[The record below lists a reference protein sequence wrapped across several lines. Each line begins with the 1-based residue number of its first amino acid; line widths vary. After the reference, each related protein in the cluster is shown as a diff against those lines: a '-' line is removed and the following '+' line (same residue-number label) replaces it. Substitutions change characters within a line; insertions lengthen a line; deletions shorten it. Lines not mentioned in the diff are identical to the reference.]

1 MKNLKKLIS
10 VMLVCVLTIGLVP
23 MKHIHASTVG
33 NYYTNTVLSLG
44 DEHSAV
50 LDKDGNVWL
59 WGKNNYGQIGDG
71 TKETHYVPVKIMSD
85 VKSISLGAN
94 HSGVIKNDNSLWLWG
109 YNDSGRLGNGNTEET
124 LDKIKAME
132 DVAAFSLGMG
142 QSAAIKTD
150 GTLWVWGA
158 NGARVNTKTRL
169 TPEKIM
175 DNVAEVSLGFRHS
188 AAIKTD
194 GSLWLWG
201 WNYFG
206 QIGDSTTEDKYD
218 TPIKIMDNVEAV
230 ALGYKYS
237 AALKSDGSV
246 WMWGVGGPMQANSTD
261 DSNVLAPVKVM
272 DGVAKIAAGPY
283 HAAAIKTDG
292 SLWLWGYNGYG
303 QLGNGTASNIEWD
316 FEETA
321 TSTPVK
327 IMDNVAEVDLGEHH
341 SAAIKKD
348 GSIWVWGHNADGQLG
363 IGKDVGNH
371 VYYKEMTNGKDG
383 EEFEEFT
390 VNHYCQTTPVQLKG
404 LKVDVPSTPEKVT
417 VTFELNGG
425 IGQSSTT
432 CIKDSLLTPP
442 NNPEKE
448 GFFFAGWYKDE
459 KLTNEWNFDKDH
471 VTKDCTL
478 YAKWAAKSA
487 STVIAE
493 PSTQDTIIDGEKITF
508 NTYIL
513 RDERGFEI
521 NFVKLRDVAYLLN
534 KTKANFNVDWRNNAI
549 RLDPHTEYTTQ
560 NGAELTVPSVISAPA
575 KTSIT
580 PVLTNGVTAPL
591 EAFLLIDENGGGHN
605 YFKLRDIGKVAGFNV
620 EWDNTS
626 SCIVI
631 TTTEAYKE

>member
-1 MKNLKKLIS
+1 MKKLKKINILL
-10 VMLVCVLTIGLVP
+10 LVLLLAFGVIPTSAQASSMGCVGV
-23 MKHIHASTVG
+23 
-33 NYYTNTVLSLG
+33 NTVVSVG

-59 WGKNNYGQIGDG
+59 WGKNDYGQVGTG
-71 TKETHYVPVKIMSD
+71 TKENQYVPVKIMSD
-85 VKSISLGAN
+85 VKSVSLGAN

-124 LDKIKAME
+124 FDKIKAME
-132 DVAAFSLGMG
+132 DVAAVSLGMG

-150 GTLWVWGA
+150 GSLWVWGA
-158 NGARVNTKTRL
+158 NGAHWDTKVRL

-175 DNVAEVSLGFRHS
+175 DNVSSVSLGFRHS

-206 QIGDSTTEDKYD
+206 QIGDGTTEDKYD
-218 TPIKIMDNVEAV
+218 TPTKIMDNVEAV

-237 AALKSDGSV
+237 AALKIDGSV
-246 WMWGVGGPMQANSTD
+246 WMWGEGGAMQANSTD

-283 HAAAIKTDG
+283 HTAAIKTDG

-316 FEETA
+316 FEQTA
-321 TSTPVK
+321 TSIPVK

-341 SAAIKKD
+341 SVAIKKD
-348 GSIWVWGHNADGQLG
+348 GSVWVWGHNVDGQLG
-363 IGKDVGNH
+363 IGKNVGNH
-371 VYYKEMTNGKDG
+371 IYYIEESDGKDDYK
-383 EEFEEFT
+383 
-390 VNHYCQTTPVQLKG
+390 VDCHCQTTPVQLKG
-404 LKVDVPSTPEKVT
+404 FKVDVPPTPEKIT

-425 IGQSSTT
+425 IGQTSAV
-432 CIKDSLLTPP
+432 CIKNSLLTPP
-442 NNPEKE
+442 NNPEKD
-448 GFFFAGWYKDE
+448 GFFFAGWYKDAM
-459 KLTNEWNFDKDH
+459 LTKEWNFDTDK
-471 VTKDCTL
+471 VTGDCTL
-478 YAKWAAKSA
+478 YAKWADKTAA
-487 STVIAE
+487 TVTAE

-534 KTKANFNVDWRNNAI
+534 KTEANFNVDWRNNAI
-549 RLDPHTEYTTQ
+549 RLDPKTEYTTQ

-620 EWDNTS
+620 EWDNEL

-631 TTTEAYKE
+631 TTTQPYKE